1 MPDLPDSNV
10 TLDEEW
16 EDDIP
21 PVAGGLIGETLADL
35 EMHAEARAVLLN
47 LLVRDPTVTS
57 LFDRWI
63 DATPVG
69 RLACQLGEH
78 LHLTACTA
86 GFPTVHDLMKALD
99 SVTNDILTIP
109 LDVADEAEAARV
121 AQTVRDLLAEGE
133 NLFDAYV
140 TAVGDLETTPLF
152 DEVAVLVRDEWR
164 LPWPWLAWELLRF
177 WLNWLS
183 SAPFGKRHVVNFWT
197 EPNDLGQPGPTITFA
212 TRPGESIVDAM
223 QRAIDEVFTPLEEA
237 AQAAQLPTG
246 RRTNPEIVQRYTEWW
261 YRHRILGDSM
271 RTIAEKDE
279 GKRKLVRHGI
289 GQAERWLGI
298 VNATWKDEAA

>member
-47 LLVRDPTVTS
+47 LLVRDPTVTA
-57 LFDRWI
+57 LFDRWT
-63 DATPVG
+63 DGTPVG
-69 RLACQLGEH
+69 RLACQLAEH
-78 LHLTACTA
+78 LERTTGTA
-86 GFPTVHDLMKALD
+86 GFDHVQDLMQALESMTGD
-99 SVTNDILTIP
+99 TLTLP
-109 LDVADEAEAARV
+109 LNVADEAEAERIS
-121 AQTVRDLLAEGE
+121 QTVSDLLTEADQLLGAYLAAVQGFDAAT
-133 NLFDAYV
+133 LFDDA
-140 TAVGDLETTPLF
+140 
-152 DEVAVLVRDEWR
+152 AVLVRDEWR
-164 LPWPWLAWELLRF
+164 LPWPWLAWELSRF
-177 WLNWLS
+177 WLHWLS

-197 EPNDLGQPGPTITFA
+197 EPNDLGQPAPTITFA
-212 TRPGESIVDAM
+212 TRPGESIGDAM